1 MEVPMFS
8 ERSTLL
14 RNRAADRRWADEAG
28 EEIGTVQKLLAVLLS
43 FGIACVFVAMPFAL
57 LLLR

>member
-1 MEVPMFS
+1 MFS

-43 FGIACVFVAMPFAL
+43 FAIACVFVAMPFAL